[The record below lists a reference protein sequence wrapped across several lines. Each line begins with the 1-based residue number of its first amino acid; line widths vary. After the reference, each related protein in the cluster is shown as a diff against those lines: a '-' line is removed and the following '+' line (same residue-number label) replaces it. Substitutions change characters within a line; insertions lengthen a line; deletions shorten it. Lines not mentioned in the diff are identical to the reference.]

1 MVVLLL
7 LLLDSWKIRESTC
20 VCERYPNPLPLG
32 REGAV
37 QRKRGSPQQ
46 SEALCVRLV
55 LGVLRFLLTTQQ
67 PGRRGP
73 PSSAPPQLCQVAVE
87 SPMVETDL
95 YHTACMINEYV
106 RTYKR
111 LCM

>member
-1 MVVLLL
+1 MVVLLLL

-73 PSSAPPQLCQVAVE
+73 PSSAPPSFVKLRSRVPW
-87 SPMVETDL
+87 S
-95 YHTACMINEYV
+95 
-106 RTYKR
+106 R
-111 LCM
+111 LTCTTRHA